1 MVENWLAICVEIVYF
16 HEVKVTV
23 FILKEVTDERVHR
36 ALILSIDVSLWKDLV
51 DGFYRTDS
59 VRVWVRH
66 ALDFDSTFGVILV
79 TIYLEY
85 TL

>member
-36 ALILSIDVSLWKDLV
+36 ALILSIDVSL
-51 DGFYRTDS
+51 
-59 VRVWVRH
+59 
-66 ALDFDSTFGVILV
+66 
-79 TIYLEY
+79 
-85 TL
+85 